1 MSEPLVDAPVQVA
14 RVAVD
19 LPLAHLDRL
28 FDYRVPEKF
37 EQDAVPGCKVR
48 VRFSGQLRDGWLVEF
63 GQPDPTVK
71 AQPLHTVVSSEPVMN
86 QATYRLVRS
95 VADHYAGVFSDVA
108 RLAIPPRHAAT
119 EKAEPRKWT
128 DPTPLEERR
137 VLGSFEN
144 GPGFLDALARGHSP
158 RAAWLVPPVHSGA
171 GDLTGGVLEAVS
183 ATLESGRSAVVVVPT
198 ARHLETTFER
208 FRQVLGKSSVARLS
222 AEMGRS
228 ARYRNF
234 LACRRGMARVVV
246 GTRSATFTPM
256 ANLGLVVVTDDGNDA
271 HSELRAPYPHSRE
284 VAVLR
289 TIQSG
294 CALLMASHSRSTEVQ
309 AFVERG
315 WMGEIRL
322 TPAETRRLAPPV
334 RIIGDD
340 PSREPT
346 AARLRLPTGAFRFL
360 REHLPKGPVLVQVP
374 RVGHGSA
381 LRCDRCR
388 NRATCPK
395 CSGGMRMR
403 RRDRPECSFCGFEP
417 ARWECPHCRGLALR
431 SPIVGAARTAEELAR
446 AFPGTVAINSSGER
460 IRSDVPDG
468 PAIVVATPGAEP
480 AIEAGYAGVLLLD
493 TELMLARADLRVG
506 EESLRR
512 WCTAMSL
519 CRPASEGGTVLAVG
533 EPPQPALQAMVQ
545 GDITGYVSREL
556 AERAAAG
563 LPPAARVVRVGG
575 DPAAVSDFLD
585 NDPFDG
591 VEVIGPTTIRA
602 EPSPEAVVLL
612 RTPLTGGRDLV
623 RHVKHAAAVRS
634 ARKEGGRLYLV
645 ADPNVME

>member
-1 MSEPLVDAPVQVA
+1 MSEPLVDASPQVA

-28 FDYRVPEKF
+28 FDYQVPDKF
-37 EQDAVPGCKVR
+37 QDVAAVGCKVR
-48 VRFSGQLRDGWLVEF
+48 VRFSGQLRDGWIIGF
-63 GQPDPTVK
+63 GQPEPDVTARPI
-71 AQPLHTVVSSEPVMN
+71 HTVVSSEPVMS
-86 QATYRLVRS
+86 QPTYQLLRS

-119 EKAEPRKWT
+119 EKAEPRKWG
-128 DPTPLEERR
+128 DPTPLENRSI
-137 VLGSFEN
+137 LPSFE
-144 GPGFLDALARGHSP
+144 GGSGFLDALVEGRSP
-158 RAAWLVPPVHSGA
+158 RAAWLAPPVHA
-171 GDLTGGVLEAVS
+171 PQGDLAGGVLEAVS
-183 ATLESGRSAVVVVPT
+183 ATLRSGRSALVVVPT
-198 ARHLETTFER
+198 ARDLEATYER
-208 FRQVLGKSSVARLS
+208 FRQVLGKSAVAKLS

-234 LACRRGMARVVV
+234 LACRRGIARVAV
-246 GTRSATFTPM
+246 GTRSAGFAPM
-256 ANLGLVVVTDDGNDA
+256 ADLGLLVVLDDGNDA

-289 TIQSG
+289 TVQDG
-294 CALLMASHSRSTEVQ
+294 CALLMASHSRSSEVQ

-315 WMGEIRL
+315 WMGQIRM
-322 TPAETRRLAPPV
+322 TPAQTRRLAPPV

-360 REHLPKGPVLVQVP
+360 RDHLSKGPVLVQVP

-395 CSGGMRMR
+395 CSAGMRMR

-417 ARWECPHCRGLALR
+417 PRWECRHCHGLVLR
-431 SPIVGAARTAEELAR
+431 APIIGAARTAEELAR

-468 PAIVVATPGAEP
+468 SAIVVATPGAEP
-480 AIEAGYAGVLLLD
+480 VAPTGYAGVLLLD

-512 WCTAMSL
+512 WCTAMAL
-519 CRPASEGGTVLAVG
+519 CRPAELGGTVLAVG
-533 EPPQPALQAMVQ
+533 EPAHPALQAMVR
-545 GDITGYVSREL
+545 GDVAAFTSREL
-556 AERAAAG
+556 ADRAAAG
-563 LPPAARVVRVGG
+563 LPPAARVVL
-575 DPAAVSDFLD
+575 SL
-585 NDPFDG
+585 
-591 VEVIGPTTIRA
+591 IHI
-602 EPSPEAVVLL
+602 
-612 RTPLTGGRDLV
+612 
-623 RHVKHAAAVRS
+623 
-634 ARKEGGRLYLV
+634 
-645 ADPNVME
+645 